1 PNDFRPDALAGE
13 LQRAHAE
20 DDADTLEADGRVVAV
35 AGRLLAKRVMGK
47 LSFATLQD
55 RSGRI
60 QLFLQRDLL
69 GEDAYK
75 AFKQLD
81 IGDIVGARG
90 ALGRTNKGELSVRAT
105 ELRLLTKS
113 LRPLTE
119 KWHGLTDTEAR
130 YRQRYVDLIMNPE
143 SRAVFAA
150 RSALVRATREY
161 FVERDFLEVETPML
175 QAIPGGAAARPFVT
189 H

>member
-1 PNDFRPDALAGE
+1 MAIWICLLKKASSKACEHITANRNMTQEQNKDAAGETHRLVAQRKEKLAGWRAEGRAFPNDFRPDALAGE

-55 RSGRI
+55 RSGCI

-81 IGDIVGARG
+81 
-90 ALGRTNKGELSVRAT
+90 
-105 ELRLLTKS
+105 
-113 LRPLTE
+113 
-119 KWHGLTDTEAR
+119 
-130 YRQRYVDLIMNPE
+130 
-143 SRAVFAA
+143 
-150 RSALVRATREY
+150 
-161 FVERDFLEVETPML
+161 
-175 QAIPGGAAARPFVT
+175 
-189 H
+189 